1 MIKINRKI
9 LNLVYWFFL
18 SATLVAAVGFAEKS
32 NQEVRCKGLE
42 VVVVDSTGHYF
53 VSPGDIQD
61 LFKSQSA
68 SVEGKPLS
76 SIDFRMM
83 EKRTLT
89 NPYLESAEVYATIDG
104 RIRIEV
110 AQRNPV
116 IRVINHNNEHFYID
130 SNGEFMPIGDDYST
144 RVPVA
149 SGYIFDRMTQ
159 RSLAFAVPM
168 KDSASKPVLKQA
180 HEVAEFIRKNDFWSS
195 QIEQIY
201 VNEKFEIE
209 LVPRVGNHTILLG
222 NSDDLDNKMGNLLR
236 FYQDGASK
244 LGWQSYSK
252 LNLKFSNQVVCT
264 KSVPLT
270 NDTISKQP

>member
-9 LNLVYWFFL
+9 LNMVYWFFI
-18 SATLVAAVGFAEKS
+18 SAALVAAVGFAEKS
-32 NQEVRCKGLE
+32 HQEVLCKGLE
-42 VVVVDSTGHYF
+42 VVVVDSTGHFF
-53 VSPGDIQD
+53 VSPGDIQE
-61 LFKSQSA
+61 LFKSKSA
-68 SVEGKPLS
+68 SVEGKPMS
-76 SIDFRMM
+76 SIDFSMM
-83 EKRTLT
+83 EKRTMT
-89 NPYLESAEVYATIDG
+89 NPYLQSAQIYATIDG

-116 IRVINHNNEHFYID
+116 IRVINYNNEHFYID
-130 SNGEFMPIGDDYST
+130 NNGVFMPIGDDYST

-149 SGYIFDRMTQ
+149 SGYIFDRITQ
-159 RSLAFAVPM
+159 RSLDFAVPM
-168 KDSASKPVLKQA
+168 LKTSCKPVLEQVYEIA
-180 HEVAEFIRKNDFWSS
+180 LFIQNDGFWSS

-222 NSDDLDNKMGNLLR
+222 NSEGLESKMGNLLR

-252 LNLKFSNQVVCT
+252 LNLKFANQVVCT
-264 KSVPLT
+264 KSTTLI
-270 NDTISKQP
+270 NDTITKQP